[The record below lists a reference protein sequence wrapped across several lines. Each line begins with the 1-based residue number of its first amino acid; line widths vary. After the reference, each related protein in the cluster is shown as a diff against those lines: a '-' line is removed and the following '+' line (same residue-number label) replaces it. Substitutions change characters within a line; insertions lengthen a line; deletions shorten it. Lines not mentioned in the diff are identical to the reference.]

1 MTNKSSDSSLVLT
14 SFKKAGNLKAK
25 QGDLIEIDR
34 TIYSHWALYIGR
46 GEVVHVAC
54 ENLDDG
60 ATKAYI
66 VKCRLVDLA
75 GPGLVRVNNKY
86 VAAKRRGLVSL
97 KSRTVINNALS
108 MVGQRVHFNWMNKNS
123 EHYVT
128 GWKYGVSWSDQSTMA
143 KQAMTIFSSSTTGKM
158 DDSVHTELS
167 RSIKSLLRCKVSN
180 PVTSQKSVTPQRNS

>member
-1 MTNKSSDSSLVLT
+1 MTNKSSESTLVLT
-14 SFKKAGNLKAK
+14 SFKKAGNLKPK

-46 GEVVHVAC
+46 GEVVHAAC

-60 ATKAYI
+60 ATKAYV

-75 GPGLVRVNNKY
+75 GSGLVRVNNKY
-86 VAAKRRGLVSL
+86 VAAKRRGLVAL
-97 KSRTVINNALS
+97 KMRTVLNNVLT
-108 MVGQRVHFNWMNKNS
+108 MVGQRVHFNLMSKNS

-143 KQAMTIFSSSTTGKM
+143 LQAMTMFSSSTTGM
-158 DDSVHTELS
+158 MEDSGHIELS
-167 RSIKSLLRCKVSN
+167 RSIRSLLKCKVSI
-180 PVTSQKSVTPQRNS
+180 PVTSQLKS